1 MLISAGFSDTSNDKY
16 EKYYPLSDCSIVVD
30 FRKEKIIYPE
40 NKGFKVNIATT
51 TNFSEPENF
60 VVLECVNK
68 LLGKGYRPENIALG
82 HLAINKKV
90 DEQIFAYLIKMGK
103 CYS

>member
-30 FRKEKIIYPE
+30 FR
-40 NKGFKVNIATT
+40 
-51 TNFSEPENF
+51 
-60 VVLECVNK
+60 
-68 LLGKGYRPENIALG
+68 
-82 HLAINKKV
+82 NKKV
-90 DEQIFAYLIKMGK
+90 DEQIFAYLIKKGK

>member
-60 VVLECVNK
+60 VVLISF
-68 LLGKGYRPENIALG
+68 LGKGIDLRILNLNALG